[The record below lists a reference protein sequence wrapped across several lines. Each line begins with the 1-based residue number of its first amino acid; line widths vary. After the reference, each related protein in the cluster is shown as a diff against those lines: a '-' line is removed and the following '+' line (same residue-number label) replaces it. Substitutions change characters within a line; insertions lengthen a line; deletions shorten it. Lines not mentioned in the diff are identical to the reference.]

1 MKKHGLSEKFPAAV
15 AHGIHSIALENIQH
29 YFKPDATEDNRVPPL
44 NYDATSKQSLLRNPP
59 LYCYHKSFNTTGM
72 QRADKILTNMDKK
85 IWYLKH
91 CSTLEKFVHVL
102 RMDEIWAQTKPHYDH
117 LKEEGT
123 TWMTEKALY
132 ERVNDIDNNDIFK
145 LLHFMNLKIRY
156 QGLTSKKLAKM
167 KDGHYVD
174 WSDRV
179 YRYKFFIDLSP
190 ELLNFNF
197 TLDVKDNLQRA
208 Y

>member
-1 MKKHGLSEKFPAAV
+1 
-15 AHGIHSIALENIQH
+15 
-29 YFKPDATEDNRVPPL
+29 
-44 NYDATSKQSLLRNPP
+44 
-59 LYCYHKSFNTTGM
+59 M
-72 QRADKILTNMDKK
+72 QRADKILIHMDKK
-85 IWYLKH
+85 IWDLKH
-91 CSTLEKFVHVL
+91 YSTLEKFVHVL
-102 RMDEIWAQTKPHYDH
+102 RLDEIWAQTKPHYDH

-197 TLDVKDNLQRA
+197 TQDVKDNLQRA

>member
-1 MKKHGLSEKFPAAV
+1 
-15 AHGIHSIALENIQH
+15 
-29 YFKPDATEDNRVPPL
+29 
-44 NYDATSKQSLLRNPP
+44 
-59 LYCYHKSFNTTGM
+59 M
-72 QRADKILTNMDKK
+72 QRADKILIHMDKK
-85 IWYLKH
+85 NWDLKH
-91 CSTLEKFVHVL
+91 YSTLEKFVHVL
-102 RMDEIWAQTKPHYDH
+102 RLDEIWAQTKPHYDH

-132 ERVNDIDNNDIFK
+132 ECVNDIDNNDIFK

-190 ELLNFNF
+190 ELLSFNF